1 MKTHKNPDRHP
12 HGYSVR
18 VKIFSGFLT
27 FVVVTLLIL
36 LLFQVVLLPYLYGSI
51 TIRQVKE
58 GSRRIAEAADSDAF
72 FAVGKEVAQEN
83 QFEIVLISPDSAGRI
98 KLSATGYPE
107 CVLYDLPYSDCR
119 QLLNL
124 TKEMGGEGLFSVRQI
139 ESQLVSDQDLTLPT
153 ENDDVYVI
161 DTYGGFPGRDGGNVI
176 YTTVLTIDS
185 AEYLLAVNAYLTP
198 MSATAQTLSV
208 MLLAVGILMT
218 LLALILASY
227 ISGRIAGPI
236 VRIHEKV
243 GTFTEG
249 RYEPCFDE
257 DSGYK
262 EANELSA
269 TLNQAAKELSKVEN
283 LRRELIANVSH
294 DLRTPLT
301 LIEGYSEMMRDIPG
315 EATPENLS
323 VIISEVERLNGLVS
337 DLLETSRI
345 QSGNIDLRPEVFC
358 LTDELSGLLETY
370 TTLTKQEGYR
380 ITVLA
385 DQKVYVNADRSLIVR
400 AIMNLVNNAMTYTG
414 PDRSVVIRQILR
426 EDFVR
431 VEVSDSGEGIAPD
444 QLDRIWDRY
453 YKVDSEHKRA
463 AKGTG
468 LGLSIV
474 KSIVT
479 MHGGNYGVRSRVGQG
494 STFWIE
500 IPKMKQ
506 ESAGFRQMP

>member
-1 MKTHKNPDRHP
+1 MMESKKKTAKNPDRHP

-18 VKIFSGFLT
+18 VKIFSGFLI

-36 LLFQVVLLPYLYGSI
+36 LLFQVVLLPYLYGNI
-51 TIRQVKE
+51 KIHQVKE
-58 GSRRIAEAADSDAF
+58 GSRRIVEAADTDAF
-72 FAVGKEVAQEN
+72 FTVGKEVAEEY
-83 QFEIVLISPDSAGRI
+83 QFEIVLISADSASRL
-98 KLSATGYPE
+98 KLSTTGYPE
-107 CVLYDLPYSDCR
+107 CVLYDLPYSDC
-119 QLLNL
+119 QQILNL
-124 TKEMGGEGLFSVRQI
+124 TKEKGGEGLFSVRQT
-139 ESQLVSDQDLTLPT
+139 ESQLVSDQDLILQPVS
-153 ENDDVYVI
+153 EVVYVI
-161 DTYGGFPGRDGGNVI
+161 ESYGGLLGTDGGNVI
-176 YTTVLTIDS
+176 YATVFTTSS

-198 MSATAQTLSV
+198 MGATAQTLSV
-208 MLLAVGILMT
+208 ILLAVAILMT

-257 DSGYK
+257 CSGYK

-269 TLNQAAKELSKVEN
+269 TLNQAATELSKVEN

-323 VIISEVERLNGLVS
+323 VIINEVERLNSLVS

-345 QSGNIDLRPEVFC
+345 QSGNVNLRRETFC
-358 LTDELSGLLETY
+358 LTDELSKLLETY
-370 TTLTKQEGYR
+370 TALTKRDGYQ
-380 ITVLA
+380 ISVLA
-385 DQKVYVNADRSLIVR
+385 DRKVNVNADRSLIVR

-414 PDRSVVIRQILR
+414 ADRSVVIRQLLR

-431 VEVSDSGEGIAPD
+431 IEVSDSGEGIVPD

-453 YKVDSEHKRA
+453 YKVDAEHKRA

-479 MHGGNYGVRSRVGQG
+479 MHGGNYGVRSRLGQG

-500 IPKMKQ
+500 IPRLK
-506 ESAGFRQMP
+506 

>member
-1 MKTHKNPDRHP
+1 MESKKKTVKSPVRHP

-18 VKIFSGFLT
+18 VKIFSGFLI

-36 LLFQVVLLPYLYGSI
+36 LLFQVVLLPYLYGNI
-51 TIRQVKE
+51 KIRQVKE
-58 GSRRIAEAADSDAF
+58 GSRRIVEAANTDAF
-72 FAVGKEVAQEN
+72 FTVGKEVAEEY
-83 QFEIVLISPDSAGRI
+83 QFEIVLISADAASRL
-98 KLSATGYPE
+98 KLSNTGYPE
-107 CVLYDLPYSDCR
+107 CVLYDLPYSDC
-119 QLLNL
+119 QQILNL
-124 TKEMGGEGLFSVRQI
+124 TKETGGEGLFSVRQT
-139 ESQLVSDQDLTLPT
+139 ESRLVSDQNLTVQEGEEVYAI
-153 ENDDVYVI
+153 EN
-161 DTYGGFPGRDGGNVI
+161 YGGFLGTDGGNVI
-176 YTTVLTIDS
+176 YTTVFTTNS
-185 AEYLLAVNAYLTP
+185 GEYLLAVNAYLTP
-198 MSATAQTLSV
+198 IGATAQTLSV
-208 MLLAVGILMT
+208 ILLAVAILMT

-227 ISGRIAGPI
+227 ISGRVAGPI

-257 DSGYK
+257 NSGYK

-269 TLNQAAKELSKVEN
+269 TLNQAAIELSKVEN

-315 EATPENLS
+315 EATPENLN
-323 VIISEVERLNGLVS
+323 VIINEVDRLNSLVS

-345 QSGNIDLRPEVFC
+345 QSGNVKLHPEPFC
-358 LTDELSGLLETY
+358 LTDELSKLLETY
-370 TTLTKQEGYR
+370 TALTKRDGYQ
-380 ITVLA
+380 IKVVA
-385 DQKVYVNADRSLIVR
+385 DRKVNVNADRSLIVR

-414 PDRSVVIRQILR
+414 PDRSVVIRQLLR
-426 EDFVR
+426 DDFVR
-431 VEVSDSGEGIAPD
+431 IEVSDSGEGIAPE

-453 YKVDSEHKRA
+453 YKVDAEHKRA

-500 IPKMKQ
+500 IPRMT
-506 ESAGFRQMP
+506 